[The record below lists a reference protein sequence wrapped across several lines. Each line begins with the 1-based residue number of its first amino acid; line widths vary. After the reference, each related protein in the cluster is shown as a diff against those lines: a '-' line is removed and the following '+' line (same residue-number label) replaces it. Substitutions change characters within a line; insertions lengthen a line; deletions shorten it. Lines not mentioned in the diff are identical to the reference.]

1 MDERENGGGQAGG
14 AASDSGIGSLDA
26 NHEEL
31 IALANQRMPFG
42 KYEGRLLL
50 DLPEPYLVW
59 FKGQGFPRG
68 KLGERMAVMFEVKV
82 NGLEPLLRP
91 LVGVSAESL
100 SD

>member
-1 MDERENGGGQAGG
+1 MVDESKSHGNQAPDGATRGGP
-14 AASDSGIGSLDA
+14 LDA

-31 IALANQRMPFG
+31 IALANQLMPFG
-42 KYEGRLLL
+42 KYEGRLLI

-68 KLGERMAVMFEVKV
+68 KLGERMAVMFEVKA

-91 LVGVSAESL
+91 LVGVSADAL